1 MSGKYVLDAHY
12 EAVAQELVAS
22 GRYTSVNDLLLHGVQ
37 LVAEQEALRA
47 WKLAELKKAIQEG
60 LDSGLA
66 EDWEDADEIKAEGR
80 RILAE
85 RAKKVDAA

>member
-1 MSGKYVLDAHY
+1 MSAKYVLDAHS

-22 GRYTSVNDLLLHGVQ
+22 GRYASVNDLLLHGVQ

-60 LDSGLA
+60 LDSGEA
-66 EDWEDADEIKAEGR
+66 EPWEGAEEIKAEGR

-85 RAKKVDAA
+85 RAKKPDAA